1 MNELDNLSRKE
12 KIELYEKA
20 KRKEN
25 KMAKIF
31 YLFIFL
37 LIVFGVYSFYLDKH
51 IVYFLNDEAIID
63 VGNTYQIELI
73 PKYSK
78 YFNYE
83 DYILSV
89 DDTSIA
95 KIDEYG
101 QITGL
106 KNGNTKVKL
115 RFKNGYE
122 TKKLNVIVD
131 NVKVESIQIDD
142 NISIFVNETKKLV
155 YKINNIKNVNTNL
168 KFKISNEKILKVDD
182 MGNITGLKE
191 GTCSLT
197 IESDNGIKKTIQVDV
212 KTSNDKIE
220 EVRFKKNQI
229 DLYVGDNK
237 QLDLE
242 VFPSKANTKGLKWSS
257 SDDSIVS
264 VNKNGIITAKK
275 EGYAIIT
282 VKNNDKIEAKCIIN
296 VTKLIGLVLNKY
308 NETLTEGENTVLSA
322 NVDVNWFSS
331 NEKIAIVDKNGKVTA
346 KKEGKVKIIAKDLFG
361 NTKEC
366 NITIKRKI
374 IDIENILLNKTY
386 LELTK
391 GDVEKLN
398 VEFLP
403 STVNNANVSWK
414 SDNSSIASVD
424 SSGKVTA
431 NKEGITLISV
441 RSDNGKV
448 ATCEVKVTSELSNI
462 TLDKETVT
470 LEKNKKIKLNVL
482 GTKSKDLTWKS
493 SDEKIAKVDSDG
505 VVSTIDYGTAIINVI
520 TSNGLESSCII
531 YVKEEKI
538 LVKSI
543 KINNS
548 KERLYIGD
556 NYSLKVTI
564 NPNNATN
571 QSITFISSDNNVA
584 SIDKNGR
591 IVAKKEGTVTITA
604 KSSNG
609 KISSFKLTI
618 ISVPVT
624 QIIINKAEETISI
637 GKSFNISTKI
647 LPSNATDQSLTYI
660 SNNNNV
666 VTVDKNGKVTGIK
679 PGKATIMVKSNNG
692 VTATCNVIVS
702 DILPQSISFKS
713 LSLKLVEGE
722 SKSLDY
728 SIKPD
733 NATNKKLIWNS
744 SNESIVTVNNGIV
757 TAKKSGKSVITAY
770 SEINKNVKSEMLIEV
785 TKREIDIESISLNKT
800 EIETYEGNKVSLSVI
815 VIPSNATN
823 KTISYTSSDSNI
835 ASVNNKGEVTAKK
848 VGKAII
854 TAKSSNGKIAK
865 CNITVK
871 KSTIDVESI
880 KIDSNISVINIGEEA
895 ILSYSIKPDNATN
908 KNVIWNS
915 NDTSIATVDNNGK
928 VKGLKEGNVKISV
941 YSVNNP
947 SSIDYKDI
955 VIRKKDVLVTK
966 LKLSENN
973 IVLNMNQTYK
983 LDITIS
989 PNNATNKK
997 ITWTSSNQNVA
1008 IVNSSGEVKAIKYGV
1023 SKITARSENGKTV
1036 SCNVIVLNKN
1046 ISVSYNSDT
1055 LKYWF
1060 ENPDSNYGITRV
1072 WVKDAYNQMKIN
1084 AGITMTS
1091 NVGPDFSW
1099 EEINRINEINACFND
1114 PNRNYVMYKNL
1125 RAHEHYNDIIE
1136 KNNASTKGLVA
1147 FNASGV
1153 ISTYWGTGAPCS
1165 WHGTPPIPLFIN
1177 DGKVLRDSSDGTY
1190 NITKEI
1196 RGLNKNGDLVYY
1208 KMNSGKTDAQKQKNK
1223 ELAQKIID
1231 SGIKYTFDF
1240 RPVLVEN
1247 FKAKDN
1253 LSEENNIRQAICQID
1268 KNNFVVITSTVG
1280 NTSSYSRTYLGL
1292 NYKKLAEIFV
1302 DYGCKIAFNLDG
1314 GGSTVIYFKNNNY
1327 ANPYKYGPYD
1337 GRMLTDMMYFIEK

>member
-31 YLFIFL
+31 YLFIFV

-122 TKKLNVIVD
+122 TEKLNVIVD

-197 IESDNGIKKTIQVDV
+197 IESDNGIKKTIQVEV

-346 KKEGKVKIIAKDLFG
+346 KKEGKVKIIAKDIFG

-448 ATCEVKVTSELSNI
+448 ATCEVKVTSELSYI

-482 GTKSKDLTWKS
+482 GTKSKDLTWRS

-564 NPNNATN
+564 NPSNATN

-591 IVAKKEGTVTITA
+591 IVAKKEQ
-604 KSSNG
+604 
-609 KISSFKLTI
+609 L
-618 ISVPVT
+618 
-624 QIIINKAEETISI
+624 Q
-637 GKSFNISTKI
+637 
-647 LPSNATDQSLTYI
+647 
-660 SNNNNV
+660 
-666 VTVDKNGKVTGIK
+666 
-679 PGKATIMVKSNNG
+679 
-692 VTATCNVIVS
+692 
-702 DILPQSISFKS
+702 LPQN
-713 LSLKLVEGE
+713 LVME
-722 SKSLDY
+722 
-728 SIKPD
+728 
-733 NATNKKLIWNS
+733 
-744 SNESIVTVNNGIV
+744 
-757 TAKKSGKSVITAY
+757 
-770 SEINKNVKSEMLIEV
+770 
-785 TKREIDIESISLNKT
+785 RFHHLN
-800 EIETYEGNKVSLSVI
+800 
-815 VIPSNATN
+815 
-823 KTISYTSSDSNI
+823 
-835 ASVNNKGEVTAKK
+835 
-848 VGKAII
+848 
-854 TAKSSNGKIAK
+854 
-865 CNITVK
+865 
-871 KSTIDVESI
+871 
-880 KIDSNISVINIGEEA
+880 
-895 ILSYSIKPDNATN
+895 
-908 KNVIWNS
+908 
-915 NDTSIATVDNNGK
+915 
-928 VKGLKEGNVKISV
+928 
-941 YSVNNP
+941 
-947 SSIDYKDI
+947 
-955 VIRKKDVLVTK
+955 
-966 LKLSENN
+966 
-973 IVLNMNQTYK
+973 
-983 LDITIS
+983 
-989 PNNATNKK
+989 
-997 ITWTSSNQNVA
+997 
-1008 IVNSSGEVKAIKYGV
+1008 
-1023 SKITARSENGKTV
+1023 
-1036 SCNVIVLNKN
+1036 
-1046 ISVSYNSDT
+1046 
-1055 LKYWF
+1055 
-1060 ENPDSNYGITRV
+1060 
-1072 WVKDAYNQMKIN
+1072 
-1084 AGITMTS
+1084 
-1091 NVGPDFSW
+1091 
-1099 EEINRINEINACFND
+1099 
-1114 PNRNYVMYKNL
+1114 
-1125 RAHEHYNDIIE
+1125 
-1136 KNNASTKGLVA
+1136 
-1147 FNASGV
+1147 
-1153 ISTYWGTGAPCS
+1153 
-1165 WHGTPPIPLFIN
+1165 
-1177 DGKVLRDSSDGTY
+1177 
-1190 NITKEI
+1190 
-1196 RGLNKNGDLVYY
+1196 
-1208 KMNSGKTDAQKQKNK
+1208 
-1223 ELAQKIID
+1223 
-1231 SGIKYTFDF
+1231 
-1240 RPVLVEN
+1240 
-1247 FKAKDN
+1247 
-1253 LSEENNIRQAICQID
+1253 
-1268 KNNFVVITSTVG
+1268 
-1280 NTSSYSRTYLGL
+1280 
-1292 NYKKLAEIFV
+1292 
-1302 DYGCKIAFNLDG
+1302 
-1314 GGSTVIYFKNNNY
+1314 
-1327 ANPYKYGPYD
+1327 
-1337 GRMLTDMMYFIEK
+1337 

>member
-122 TKKLNVIVD
+122 TEKLNVIVD

-618 ISVPVT
+618 MSVPVT

-679 PGKATIMVKSNNG
+679 PGKATITVKSNNG

-865 CNITVK
+865 CI
-871 KSTIDVESI
+871 
-880 KIDSNISVINIGEEA
+880 
-895 ILSYSIKPDNATN
+895 
-908 KNVIWNS
+908 
-915 NDTSIATVDNNGK
+915 
-928 VKGLKEGNVKISV
+928 
-941 YSVNNP
+941 
-947 SSIDYKDI
+947 
-955 VIRKKDVLVTK
+955 
-966 LKLSENN
+966 
-973 IVLNMNQTYK
+973 
-983 LDITIS
+983 
-989 PNNATNKK
+989 
-997 ITWTSSNQNVA
+997 
-1008 IVNSSGEVKAIKYGV
+1008 
-1023 SKITARSENGKTV
+1023 
-1036 SCNVIVLNKN
+1036 
-1046 ISVSYNSDT
+1046 
-1055 LKYWF
+1055 
-1060 ENPDSNYGITRV
+1060 
-1072 WVKDAYNQMKIN
+1072 
-1084 AGITMTS
+1084 
-1091 NVGPDFSW
+1091 
-1099 EEINRINEINACFND
+1099 
-1114 PNRNYVMYKNL
+1114 
-1125 RAHEHYNDIIE
+1125 
-1136 KNNASTKGLVA
+1136 
-1147 FNASGV
+1147 
-1153 ISTYWGTGAPCS
+1153 
-1165 WHGTPPIPLFIN
+1165 
-1177 DGKVLRDSSDGTY
+1177 
-1190 NITKEI
+1190 
-1196 RGLNKNGDLVYY
+1196 YY
-1208 KMNSGKTDAQKQKNK
+1208 
-1223 ELAQKIID
+1223 
-1231 SGIKYTFDF
+1231 
-1240 RPVLVEN
+1240 
-1247 FKAKDN
+1247 
-1253 LSEENNIRQAICQID
+1253 
-1268 KNNFVVITSTVG
+1268 
-1280 NTSSYSRTYLGL
+1280 
-1292 NYKKLAEIFV
+1292 
-1302 DYGCKIAFNLDG
+1302 
-1314 GGSTVIYFKNNNY
+1314 
-1327 ANPYKYGPYD
+1327 
-1337 GRMLTDMMYFIEK
+1337 